1 MQSSSIPTAVSVH
14 LYIFLVVIISL
25 SCGSLPPGDIDP
37 VRAAGATVGMV
48 LAWILLC
55 HVWARVCANQLRN
68 EQIDPLVSAEIL
80 EKQLARFRWLGL
92 GIVVLCLAG
101 FGLARTLDSIS
112 LLQDSM
118 FLQAIILLAPG
129 LAITAGTWSAE
140 HHYGVMMEYTEKGLS
155 NLVRSLWQMFRGG
168 VAWLVAPVMIL
179 LGMTDLIAMLPL
191 SEGAARV
198 LSAVMIMLFIS
209 LGLPWLIRHLF
220 KTRSLNEPTE
230 LWVRQ
235 LLSAAGLRRT
245 RAVRWETG
253 GRAFNAM
260 VAGFIPPIR
269 TLLISDRLVD
279 ELPREQIAMVV
290 LHEAAHLR
298 RRHVPIRMISV
309 LPAWG
314 TGILVT
320 ALLGEQPW
328 AVAAGS
334 VVGILLTVLLLRI
347 VAYRTEYDADV
358 QACRLAVKI
367 SGEVDSVPS
376 SYQQASDTMAAALM
390 RVTFDHPGGRKA
402 TWLHPGVA
410 DRVDWM
416 RRQREAP
423 TINNATAGTIA
434 NPA

>member
-37 VRAAGATVGMV
+37 VRAAAATVAMV
-48 LAWILLC
+48 LAWIILC

-68 EQIDPLVSAEIL
+68 EQLDPLVSAEIL
-80 EKQLARFRWLGL
+80 EKQLAAFRWLGL